1 MKFAYLIMAHHNPEQ
16 LKKLLRLL
24 DYEENAIYLHIDK
37 KSPMAKSLKEF
48 QITEHAKLHIYTR
61 YKVAWGS
68 FAQTKCQLFLME
80 NAVTEQFD
88 YYHLLSGSDLPI
100 KTQREIQEF
109 FKEYKGMEFIHFE
122 QREPIKAGYMP
133 FYNKSCFTRGNRRKR
148 MFKKLDNILLRW
160 QEKRGI
166 KRKLYKGANWFSI
179 THEFAALL
187 VKKKKKVLGK
197 VRNWHN
203 SDEYVLQT
211 FFMEQYA
218 PERKYGGYENDYRDC
233 LRYIDWKRGNPYVW
247 RLENYE
253 ELMASPYLFARKF
266 DEQTD
271 SEIIEKIYSRLQNG

>member
-68 FAQTKCQLFLME
+68 FEVVKAQWFLME
-80 NAVTEQFD
+80 KAVREEFD
-88 YYHLLSGSDLPI
+88 YYHLLSGQDLPI
-100 KTQREIQEF
+100 KTQKEIQEF
-109 FKEYKGMEFIHFE
+109 FEMHKGMEFVHFE
-122 QREPIKAGYMP
+122 RKEPIKAAYMP
-133 FYNKSCFTRGNRRKR
+133 FCNRICHTKNSKIRKIFVILNKIFTEQQ
-148 MFKKLDNILLRW
+148 KKKSL
-160 QEKRGI
+160 QM
-166 KRKLYKGANWFSI
+166 LYKGSEWFSI
-179 THEFAALL
+179 THELAFAL
-187 VKKKKKVLGK
+187 VKEKNIALNKVKG
-197 VRNWHN
+197 WHCP
-203 SDEYVLQT
+203 DEYVLQT
-211 FFMEQYA
+211 FFMEQYT